1 MLRPE
6 WIDKVT
12 EVSMEEALG
21 LLEMGVDV
29 RFDFPSPADANA
41 AGRDAHGFVAGY
53 ADALKLYH
61 NFARVLPRG
70 SVLFILEKPCDE
82 A

>member
-29 RFDFPSPADANA
+29 RFDFPNSADANA
-41 AGRDAHGFVAGY
+41 AGHDAHGFLDSY
-53 ADALKLYH
+53 ADTLKLYH
-61 NFARVLPRG
+61 NFVVLPRG